1 MLREAVT
8 GDRGC
13 NEKENFSGG
22 GGLMQKYKCLQCWGD
37 WIPEINGLRLRGEA
51 VVFLGGA
58 YEGKEGKMTI

>member
-1 MLREAVT
+1 
-8 GDRGC
+8 
-13 NEKENFSGG
+13 
-22 GGLMQKYKCLQCWGD
+22 MQKYKCLQCWGD